1 MAVYH
6 TVNENI
12 SRIRDFIFSN
22 DRVKRYLFY
31 NEDPLDTSK
40 PEPTVDEINLNH
52 LYPYPNNPTPE
63 DNAISFINVY
73 MFRGSRA
80 GNNTIH
86 RNIQIFVDILCHE
99 ELWLLDDGSGLTRPL
114 EILDILDTNLPT
126 IVTPSIRGEL
136 AFVDSPYIQYNNKFC
151 GYRLIYEITNF
162 SEGCLDV

>member
-1 MAVYH
+1 MVYK

-12 SRIRDFIFSN
+12 ARIRDFIFEN
-22 DRVKRYLFY
+22 ENVKRYLFY
-31 NEDPLDTSK
+31 NDNPLDASK
-40 PEPTVDEINLNH
+40 PIPTIGDIDLKH
-52 LYPYPNNPTPE
+52 SFPYPNNPEPE
-63 DNAISFINVY
+63 DEAISFINVY

-80 GNNTIH
+80 NGNTLQ

-114 EILDILDTNLPT
+114 ELLDILDTNLPN

-136 AFVDSPYIQYNNKFC
+136 AFVDSPYIQYNKRFC

-162 SEGCLDV
+162 SEGCL